1 MNISVKNLCLSYK
14 DGLKERVILENTN
27 VDIPEGSCNIIVGP
41 SGCGKSSFLY
51 VLSTL
56 RNYNGGKILYDDVE
70 LNSGKSKTQMR
81 YKNFGFI
88 FQQHYLI
95 PYLTVEENIRMSQ
108 NKKEK
113 ISKKSID
120 EILEK
125 LNIAHLANS
134 MPYKLSGGE
143 KQRVAIARALI
154 KKPEVIFAD
163 EPTASLDKDT
173 AIDIY
178 NMLRKVNEKSTLIM
192 ATHDTSILIG
202 DERKMVF
209 DNKHILADM

>member
-1 MNISVKNLCLSYK
+1 MNISVKDLCISYK

-56 RNYNGGKILYDDVE
+56 RNYNNGKILYDDVE
-70 LNSGKSKTQMR
+70 LNNSSSKAKMR
-81 YKNFGFI
+81 YKTFGFI

-95 PYLTVEENIRMSQ
+95 PYLNVEENIRMSQ
-108 NKKEK
+108 NRKEK
-113 ISKKSID
+113 ISKDSIVD
-120 EILEK
+120 ILEK
-125 LNIAHLANS
+125 LNIGHLINS
-134 MPYKLSGGE
+134 MPYQLSGGE

-154 KKPEVIFAD
+154 KKPEIIFAD

-173 AIDIY
+173 AVDIY
-178 NMLRKVNEKSTLIM
+178 NMLRMANEKSTLIM

-202 DERKMVF
+202 DERKIVF
-209 DNKHILADM
+209 DNKHILVDM

>member
-1 MNISVKNLCLSYK
+1 MMSL
-14 DGLKERVILENTN
+14 
-27 VDIPEGSCNIIVGP
+27 VGP

-70 LNSGKSKTQMR
+70 LNSGKSKTLMQ
-81 YKNFGFI
+81 YKKFGFI

-209 DNKHILADM
+209 DNRHILADM

>member
-14 DGLKERVILENTN
+14 DGLKERVILEKTN
-27 VDIPEGSCNIIVGP
+27 AEIPEGSCNIIVGP

-56 RNYNGGKILYDDVE
+56 RNYNCGKILYDDIE
-70 LNSGKSKTQMR
+70 LNSTRSKTIMR
-81 YKNFGFI
+81 YKYFGFI

-95 PYLTVEENIRMSQ
+95 PYLTVEENICMSQ
-108 NKKEK
+108 NEK
-113 ISKKSID
+113 ISKESLY

-125 LNIAHLANS
+125 LNIVHLANS
-134 MPYKLSGGE
+134 VPYKLSGGE

-154 KKPEVIFAD
+154 KKPAVIFAD
-163 EPTASLDKDT
+163 EPTASLDKET

-178 NMLRKVNEKSTLIM
+178 NLLRKVNEKSTLIM

-202 DERKMVF
+202 DERRMVF
-209 DNKHILADM
+209 ENKHILTNV